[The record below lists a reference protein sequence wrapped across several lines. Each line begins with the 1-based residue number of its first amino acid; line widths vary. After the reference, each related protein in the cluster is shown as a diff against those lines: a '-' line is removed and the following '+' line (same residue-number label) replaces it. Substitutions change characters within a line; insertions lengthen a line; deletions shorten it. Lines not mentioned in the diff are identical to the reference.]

1 MEEKYAISLDWMQFY
16 CERSP
21 WVIPSSFTTTKGG
34 YEVEKQSYSTNLWMD
49 VYIVKH
55 RGIEF
60 ATLCCNPR
68 NGGMPE
74 RGCTLKL
81 ANRVLY
87 SHEWLSESKS
97 IMAEM
102 GLQYKGITRVDVCY
116 DCNRLAGGR
125 SVPAFLMQYF
135 SHAPYCEGH
144 IIRSGSRKV
153 TINACRSNAGAV
165 EISAMRWGS
174 KGSDIGAYCY
184 NKSLELREV
193 KDKPWIRETWEK
205 AGLVDTFNDE
215 EWNKLSEK
223 DKKRAIENGNAG
235 SYIKNPVWRFE
246 ISIKAHGKDL
256 LNIETGELFKLDINY
271 FEQQNAVENLFYTYA
286 AKVMDFRMSTGQSTI
301 RNYPAL
307 KIFEMSREVTE
318 RPVRVSM
325 LADTGR
331 TEKMIINRLEALQA
345 TYSDVSSTD
354 RASLEAALEFMRTIS
369 GTKYQIAK
377 GKKQLAYLEHM
388 KGYKL
393 KQSVVDDYLEFVDYC
408 YNMKKKIDAHASF
421 SNWESLRMELELL
434 DKAPYDSDISPVW

>member
-116 DCNRLAGGR
+116 DCNMLAGGR
-125 SVPAFLMQYF
+125 SVPGFLMQYF

-205 AGLVDTFNDE
+205 AGLIDTFNEE

-223 DKKRAIENGNAG
+223 DKKRAIENGNTG
-235 SYIKNPVWRFE
+235 SYIKTPVWRFE

-345 TYSDVSSTD
+345 TYSNVSSTD
-354 RASLEAALEFMRTIS
+354 RASLEAALEFLRTIS

>member
-1 MEEKYAISLDWMQFY
+1 MEKYAISLDWMQYF
-16 CERSP
+16 CERSTKDMP
-21 WVIPSSFTTTKGG
+21 KEFMTTRGS
-34 YEVEKQSYSTNLWMD
+34 YVMEKQDYGTPLWED
-49 VYIVKH
+49 VYVIKH
-55 RGIEF
+55 RNREF
-60 ATLCCNPR
+60 ATLCMNPR
-68 NGGMPE
+68 TSGMPE
-74 RGCTLKL
+74 RGCTMKL

-97 IMAEM
+97 IMAVL

-116 DCNRLAGGR
+116 DCNRLAEGR
-125 SVPAFLMQYF
+125 SVSEFLMQYF

-215 EWNKLSEK
+215 EWNKLSKSE
-223 DKKRAIENGNAG
+223 KKRAIEYGNTG
-235 SYIKNPVWRFE
+235 TYIKTPVWRFE

-256 LNIETGELFKLDINY
+256 LNMETGELFKLDINY

-286 AKVMDFRMSTGQSTI
+286 AKVMDFRMSTGQTTI

-307 KIFEMSREVTE
+307 KIFEMNREVTE

-345 TYSDVSSTD
+345 TYSDLSPEDVRSMQ
-354 RASLEAALEFMRTIS
+354 AALSFIRTIS
-369 GTKYQIAK
+369 GTKYQMSK
-377 GKKQLAYLEHM
+377 DKKELAYLEHM

-408 YNMKKKIDAHASF
+408 YNMKKKIDARASF